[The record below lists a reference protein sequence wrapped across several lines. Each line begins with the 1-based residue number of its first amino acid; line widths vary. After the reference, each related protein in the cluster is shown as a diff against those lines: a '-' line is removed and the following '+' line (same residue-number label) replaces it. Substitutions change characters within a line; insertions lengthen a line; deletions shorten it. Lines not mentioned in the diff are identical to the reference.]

1 LGCVNAWHL
10 QSCMVPM
17 MLRQHAYFLGH
28 KGSRLAHWTAQD
40 MGRARPIVHGAPSD
54 PGSLRGRYCATDM
67 SSWKGYKTAA
77 QGADTPAWLALEP
90 PASGRFYTERREEP
104 F

>member
-1 LGCVNAWHL
+1 MC
-10 QSCMVPM
+10 
-17 MLRQHAYFLGH
+17 R
-28 KGSRLAHWTAQD
+28 
-40 MGRARPIVHGAPSD
+40 
-54 PGSLRGRYCATDM
+54 LRGRYCATDM

-90 PASGRFYTERREEP
+90 PGTGKFWSERKEEP

>member
-1 LGCVNAWHL
+1 
-10 QSCMVPM
+10 M